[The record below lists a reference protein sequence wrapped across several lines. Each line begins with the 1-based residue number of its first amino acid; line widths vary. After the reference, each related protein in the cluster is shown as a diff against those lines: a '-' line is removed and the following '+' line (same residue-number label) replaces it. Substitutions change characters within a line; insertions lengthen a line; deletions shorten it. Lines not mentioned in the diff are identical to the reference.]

1 MPTITAPSIV
11 KKALPALVLATP
23 LALAALALL
32 NPPAPERARPDRGP
46 GLTVDTVTVSPTR
59 YAMRIPS
66 FGTVQPRTQST
77 LVSQVSG
84 EVVWV
89 NPQFRDGGVFR
100 AGDALLRIDPRDY
113 EANVQIARA
122 SLLEAQQALAEEQA
136 QSQQALADWQRLGDG
151 GEPDAL
157 VLRKPQLMAAQARV
171 ASEEAELRKAQLSLE
186 RATVTAPFD
195 GRILSTEVDLGEV
208 LGGNTALAEI
218 YATDYVEI
226 RLPLAN
232 TDLDYVDLPEPRP
245 DGGAQQRVPVTI
257 HSSLSAGAAWEGL
270 LVRTEGAIDD
280 SSRQLHVVAQ
290 VDDPFQLAGD
300 SGTEHSG
307 RKPLKIGEYVTA
319 SIEGRTLPGAVVI
332 PNSAIYQGSYVYV
345 VREGLLQ
352 RREIAIAWQNAD
364 SAVIASGLRAGDALV
379 TTPLGQVTS
388 GTPVAVTGERQQVA
402 SGAGASGGD
411 GTGARR

>member
-1 MPTITAPSIV
+1 MPTITARSV
-11 KKALPALVLATP
+11 LKKALPALVVATP
-23 LALAALALL
+23 LVLATLALL
-32 NPPAPERARPDRGP
+32 NPPTPERARPDRGP
-46 GLTVDTVTVSPTR
+46 RLTVDTVTVSPTR
-59 YAMRIPS
+59 YAMRISS

-77 LVSQVSG
+77 LVSQVGG

-89 NPQFRDGGVFR
+89 NPQFRDGGVFG

-122 SLLEAQQALAEEQA
+122 SLLEARQVLAEEQA

-151 GEPDAL
+151 GEADAL

-171 ASEEAELRKAQLSLE
+171 ASAEAELRKAELNLE

-232 TDLDYVDLPEPRP
+232 ADLDYVDLPEPRA
-245 DGGAQQRVPVTI
+245 DGGEQQRVPVTI
-257 HSSLSAGAAWEGL
+257 HSSLSAGAAWEGF

-300 SGTEHSG
+300 SGPEHSG

-332 PNSAIYQGSYVYV
+332 ANSAIYQGSYVYV

-352 RREIAIAWQNAD
+352 RREITIAWQNAD

-388 GTPVAVTGERQQVA
+388 GTPVAVTGERRQV
-402 SGAGASGGD
+402 GSGG
-411 GTGARR
+411 GARGDSGEARP